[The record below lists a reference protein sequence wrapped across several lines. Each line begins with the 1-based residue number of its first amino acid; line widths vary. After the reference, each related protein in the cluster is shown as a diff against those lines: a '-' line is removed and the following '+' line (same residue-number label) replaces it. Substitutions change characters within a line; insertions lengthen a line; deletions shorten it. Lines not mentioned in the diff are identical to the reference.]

1 MLVYSWNVLNPK
13 YAEKTWGGV
22 PEAKELGEK
31 DQARTAYRQRAIQE
45 VVRGW
50 LKNGPTVVCL
60 QEVWPALRVAL
71 EREYGERCATGSLG
85 NRATSL
91 GEEVTLVAGCR
102 IVRSRTLAFPALVC
116 DIEVGSK
123 SVEVAN
129 VHFYWRWTDLREA
142 ARALRPRG
150 AQVVAGDFNKEWAGL
165 GDMLRGRRG
174 ARLGATAVNPTTN
187 ELGGIDHVLATNHFN
202 KPRGRIVA
210 KAAGYTLRY
219 GFSEIKKLRT
229 PWLAARPMKDVS
241 DHSAI
246 QARLTFSNKTRK
258 HFPSE

>member
-50 LKNGPTVVCL
+50 LKTGPTVVCL
-60 QEVWPALRVAL
+60 QEVWPALRGAL
-71 EREYGERCATGSLG
+71 EREYGERCAT
-85 NRATSL
+85 NQ
-91 GEEVTLVAGCR
+91 EEVTLVAGCR
-102 IVRSRTLAFPALVC
+102 IRASRPNAFALVC
-116 DIEVGSK
+116 DVEVGGRL
-123 SVEVAN
+123 VEVAN
-129 VHFYWRWTDLREA
+129 VHFYWRWADLREA

-150 AQVVAGDFNKEWAGL
+150 AQVVAGDFNKEWAQL